1 MSTARERVRQD
12 TMARIVTAARGLLVK
27 HGEVSLR
34 AVAGELEMTP
44 PALYR
49 YVASHEDLIRTVALD
64 IDRDAAHRI
73 DRLRKRQPADDPA
86 GQLIAAA
93 TGFRQWA
100 LANRTEFSLVFTNVD
115 LSCVEELGTGSATG
129 MLFSELFVTLWHK
142 YEFGFPALDDLDPRL
157 AEILL
162 DPMVPADLSAVP
174 PEMRGLVWMLQR
186 AWAALYGTVTLE
198 VYGHVDARLVEQ
210 GWLFRAMV
218 EDQCRRLGLDD
229 EVPRLLAVVDSLL
242 G

>member
-1 MSTARERVRQD
+1 VSTARERVRQD
-12 TMARIVTAARGLLVK
+12 MMQRIVAAARRLLVA

-49 YVASHEDLIRTVALD
+49 YVASHEDLIRTVALE
-64 IDRDAAHRI
+64 IDRDAARRI
-73 DRLRKRQPADDPA
+73 EKIRRSQPADDPA

-93 TGFRQWA
+93 TAFRRWA
-100 LANRTEFSLVFTNVD
+100 LDNRTEFSLVFTNVD
-115 LSCVEELGTGSATG
+115 VNCAEELGSQSATG
-129 MLFSELFVTLWHK
+129 MLFSELFVQLWHK
-142 YEFGFPALDDLDPRL
+142 YQFGYPAIEDLDPRL

-162 DPMVPADLSAVP
+162 DPMVPADLSEVP
-174 PEMRGLVWMLQR
+174 PEMRGLVWLLQR
-186 AWAALYGTVTLE
+186 AWAALYGAVTLE
-198 VYGHVDARLVEQ
+198 VYEHVDARLVEQ

-218 EDQCRRLGLDD
+218 EDQCHRLALDD